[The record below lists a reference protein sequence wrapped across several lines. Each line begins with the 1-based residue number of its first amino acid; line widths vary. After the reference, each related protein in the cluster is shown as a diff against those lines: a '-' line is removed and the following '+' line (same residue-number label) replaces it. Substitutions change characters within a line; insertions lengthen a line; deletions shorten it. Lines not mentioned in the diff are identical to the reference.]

1 MSFWTRLQK
10 TINEKAIP
18 ALQKMDVNK
27 NHIKNT
33 YTLRVQKAFCRH
45 PLPGSMTVEA
55 ALVFPIVF
63 FVWMAFVSLT
73 SAVKVHEVLQQC
85 LTETAFELAV
95 EAGENEEI
103 VRDSGILRAWLDIKS
118 LDFLETGGVCSVS
131 GYDFSNS
138 RILEGNEWL
147 EFHVKY
153 RVEILEGIIPIPG
166 IPMKNSVF
174 IRAWTGYSQ
183 DTDFSGMEEIH
194 GNVYVTEYG
203 RVYHEDRMCSH
214 IQLKIY
220 MVGADEAKK
229 YPPCE
234 RCVRSGSDTGTT
246 YYVTES
252 GECYH
257 CRLGCS
263 GLKRNVQRMTMEEA
277 VMGGCTPCS
286 RCSGGGE

>member
-118 LDFLETGGVCSVS
+118 LDFLETRGVCSVS

-194 GNVYVTEYG
+194 ENVYVTEYG

>member
-1 MSFWTRLQK
+1 MSFWTRLKK

-33 YTLRVQKAFCRH
+33 YTLRVQRAFCRH

-63 FVWMAFVSLT
+63 FVWAAFVSLT
-73 SAVKVHEVLQQC
+73 SAVKVHEALQQS
-85 LTETAFELAV
+85 LTETALKLAV
-95 EAGENEEI
+95 EAGENEEV
-103 VRDSGILRAWLDIKS
+103 VRESGILRAWLDIKA
-118 LDFLETGGVCSVS
+118 LDFLETGGVRSVS
-131 GYDFSNS
+131 EYDFSDS
-138 RILEGNEWL
+138 RILEGDEWL

-153 RVEILEGIIPIPG
+153 RVEILEGLIPIPG

-183 DTDFSGMEEIH
+183 DTDFSGMEETYE
-194 GNVYVTEYG
+194 NVYVTEFG

-220 MVGADEAKK
+220 MVGVDEAKR

-234 RCVRSGSDTGTT
+234 RCARSGSDTGTT

-257 CRLGCS
+257 SRLGCS
-263 GLKRNVQRMTMEEA
+263 GLKRSVQRMTREEA
-277 VMGGCTPCS
+277 VMSGCAPCS